1 MILGAIELFMGIR
14 DELRITNVGFGK
26 LSTNIC
32 PIIESEEVVGLRA
45 ADGFQG
51 WIEEGACVVCRE
63 LGGYREECGVL
74 ITRKLMIGRRL
85 SQIIGI

>member
-1 MILGAIELFMGIR
+1 MTNYELWLLGC
-14 DELRITNVGFGK
+14 FGR
-26 LSTNIC
+26 LSTGISL
-32 PIIESEEVVGLRA
+32 IIESEEVVGLRA

-74 ITRKLMIGRRL
+74 ITRKLMIGRR
-85 SQIIGI
+85 